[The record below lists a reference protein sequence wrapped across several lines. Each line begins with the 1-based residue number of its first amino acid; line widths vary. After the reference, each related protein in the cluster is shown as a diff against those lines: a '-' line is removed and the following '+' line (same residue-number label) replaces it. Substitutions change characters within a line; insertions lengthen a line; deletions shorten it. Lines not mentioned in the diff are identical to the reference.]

1 MQVDKKDKQIL
12 EHIINYCDEVT
23 ETFETFGMNKDRFM
37 ESAPFRNAC
46 SMPIMQIGELA
57 KKLSVS
63 FVNNDKKMPWK
74 AIKGMRDM
82 FAHGYHS
89 MNKEMIWETSTKD
102 IPVLKKHV
110 ENILNNSI
118 VKDNDVYRRE

>member
-37 ESAPFRNAC
+37 KSAPFRNAC

-74 AIKGMRDM
+74 AIKGMRDICERM
-82 FAHGYHS
+82 KKYGCFNLCPKDRQKMEGFC
-89 MNKEMIWETSTKD
+89 ET
-102 IPVLKKHV
+102 ILK
-110 ENILNNSI
+110 
-118 VKDNDVYRRE
+118 Y